1 MIWVPLTA
9 LQAVNVLGV
18 QAQQQALL
26 MQHADE
32 VVHVVGPVVAWVQ
45 LLGQG
50 EEWTRVIGEIVDIED
65 GLWVR
70 EVVLFQVGI
79 QTSPWCP
86 ARTRETDTE

>member
-32 VVHVVGPVVAWVQ
+32 VVHVVGPVVARVQ